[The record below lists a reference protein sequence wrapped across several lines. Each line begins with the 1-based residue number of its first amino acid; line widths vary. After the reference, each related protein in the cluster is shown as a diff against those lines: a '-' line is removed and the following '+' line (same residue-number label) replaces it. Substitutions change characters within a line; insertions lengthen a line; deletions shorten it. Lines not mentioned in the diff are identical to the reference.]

1 VTQFVWADGRH
12 TKDIFALWKQGF
24 PEDTEEDIRTFLNTL
39 RQDARCFMLIQENE
53 ARSMAFVIPS
63 VLVQNG
69 QKTVWYVY
77 AAATATQ
84 HRGKGLFARLLEELA
99 HRAEE
104 AGVYGLFLRP
114 ATPSLF
120 GYYERLGFKTAFW
133 VEEIKCKAKEL
144 HKGTEKVTWQ
154 TVTSHHAVCRQYWL
168 SVCGVP
174 HILWSDRATDYAVK
188 LLENG
193 GMLASA
199 KGAVMYHRE
208 GNRLIVTELLCRQ
221 QDKEAVMSSLTR
233 QFPCREIR
241 IMTSSFNGE
250 NRQPFGMFR
259 ATCPL
264 AVEDDGWYMG
274 FSLE

>member
-1 VTQFVWADGRH
+1 MTQFVWADGRH
-12 TKDIFALWKQGF
+12 TNDILALWKQGF

-39 RQDARCFMLIQENE
+39 RQDARCFMLTQEGE

-63 VLVQNG
+63 VLVQND

-77 AAATATQ
+77 AATTATQ
-84 HRGKGLFARLLEELA
+84 YRKNGLFSRLLEELA

-104 AGVYGLFLRP
+104 EGVYGLFLRP

-120 GYYERLGFKTAFW
+120 GYYERLGFKTAFS
-133 VEEIKCKAKEL
+133 VEHIECKVKKL
-144 HKGTEKVTWQ
+144 HSKSDDLTWQ
-154 TVTSHHAVCRQYWL
+154 TVTSHQAVCRQYWL

-174 HILWSDRATDYAVK
+174 HILWSDRATDYALK

-193 GMLASA
+193 GMLVST
-199 KGAVMYHRE
+199 KGAVMYRRE
-208 GNRLIVTELLCRQ
+208 GERLTVTELLCRP
-221 QDKEAVMSSLTR
+221 QDRETVLSSLTR

-241 IMTSSFNGE
+241 VITPSFNE
-250 NRQPFGMFR
+250 KNRRSYGMFR
-259 ATCPL
+259 TTCSMT
-264 AVEDDGWYMG
+264 VENDGWYMG